1 MGQKDAILQLI
12 ETSIS
17 ELNNQHE
24 IAITC
29 DLESNSINQ
38 INDLLLHFNKVF
50 DIISDCNLSDN
61 YLNQFQNEI
70 RQTMSL
76 FQIRKQNVDF
86 NNPSSISLLKS
97 KLESQ
102 SEKIGKQIELLTF
115 NFEFFSKLGFF
126 KNNIVAIGANGS
138 GKTSLSNNLKQYLP
152 KSGVVISAQKVLII
166 PTFSGIS
173 NFEHTYQKLS
183 AAQTAD
189 KTLKT
194 TYNTESNGNAYGIL
208 VQLGGELQVLL
219 DNLLAER
226 SSIRNKF
233 CDSLNEGSKKFEVP
247 QTTLDKTLSIW
258 NSLIQHRVIECNDG
272 INITLKGI
280 SIEPYPAYQMSDGEK
295 VVLYLIAQVLQAPDS
310 GFIIVDE
317 PEMYLHK
324 TILTKLWNVLE
335 KERKD
340 CIFIYLTHDLD
351 FASSRTAK
359 KVWIKSFNHPSTWN
373 IEDIIGS
380 DIPESLVLELLGS
393 RKNILFCEGQKGS
406 IDERIYNILFPEYTI
421 TPVDSCFSVIN
432 YTKTFNKIPNT
443 STKAYGLIDSD
454 YHGIERLKALE
465 SENIFSFSVVEPEN
479 LFLDEEFLGVM
490 SNQLLQ
496 NVDVVEYIKSE
507 VISSLEKEI
516 ELQTSNFVSTKINYY
531 FKDSH
536 VSKGNTLTE
545 IDNNFAKFT
554 DLIKIKDWYN
564 SRKEELQ
571 LIVSSRDYVK
581 AISIFNNKG
590 LRTIAN
596 KHLKIS
602 DFVDR
607 SIRLLQYQ
615 SETHSIL
622 KKHFPSQIQNKN
634 GL

>member
-1 MGQKDAILQLI
+1 MGQKGTILQLI

-17 ELNNQHE
+17 ELKNQLE

-29 DLESNSINQ
+29 ELESNSINQ

-50 DIISDCNLSDN
+50 EIISDSNLSDN
-61 YLNQFQNEI
+61 YLIQFQNEI
-70 RQTMSL
+70 QQTMSL
-76 FQIRKQNVDF
+76 FQFRKQHVDF

-97 KLESQ
+97 KLEAQ

-115 NFEFFSKLGFF
+115 NFDFFSKLGFF
-126 KNNIVAIGANGS
+126 RNNIVAIGANGS

-152 KSGVVISAQKVLII
+152 KSGVVISAQKILII

-173 NFEHTYQKLS
+173 NFEHTNQKLS

-226 SSIRNKF
+226 SSLRNKF

-247 QTTLDKTLSIW
+247 QTKLDKTLSIW

-280 SIEPYPAYQMSDGEK
+280 SVDSYPAYQMSDGEK
-295 VVLYLIAQVLQAPDS
+295 VVLYLIAQVLQAPNS

-359 KVWIKSFNHPSTWN
+359 KVWIKSFNHPKTWN
-373 IEDIIGS
+373 IEDINGS

-406 IDERIYNILFPEYTI
+406 IDERIYNLLFPEYTI
-421 TPVDSCFSVIN
+421 TPVDSCFAVIN

-496 NVDVVEYIKSE
+496 NVDVVEHIKSE
-507 VISSLEKEI
+507 VISRLEKEI

-545 IDNNFAKFT
+545 IDNNFTKFT
-554 DLIKIKDWYN
+554 DLIKINDWYN

-571 LIVSSRDYVK
+571 HIVSSRDYVK

-590 LRTIAN
+590 LQTIAN

-622 KKHFPSQIQNKN
+622 KKHFPSEI
-634 GL
+634 